1 MLASERKPGCLA
13 KETLWIG
20 RPQRGK
26 CGATISSSLLW
37 DRQKNDSE
45 LGRHVAA
52 KLSRVEVV
60 VARDE
65 KSKSARARVNKSP
78 FFTPFQV

>member
-1 MLASERKPGCLA
+1 MPEWKAG
-13 KETLWIG
+13 
-20 RPQRGK
+20 
-26 CGATISSSLLW
+26 ISAHL
-37 DRQKNDSE
+37 KNDSE

-65 KSKSARARVNKSP
+65 KIKVGARSR
-78 FFTPFQV
+78 Q

>member
-1 MLASERKPGCLA
+1 MRMLSSERKPGCLA
-13 KETLWIG
+13 KGTLWIG
-20 RPQRGK
+20 RSQRGK
-26 CGATISSSLLW
+26 CSGIIPSSLLW

-65 KSKSARARVNKSP
+65 KIKVGARSR
-78 FFTPFQV
+78 Q